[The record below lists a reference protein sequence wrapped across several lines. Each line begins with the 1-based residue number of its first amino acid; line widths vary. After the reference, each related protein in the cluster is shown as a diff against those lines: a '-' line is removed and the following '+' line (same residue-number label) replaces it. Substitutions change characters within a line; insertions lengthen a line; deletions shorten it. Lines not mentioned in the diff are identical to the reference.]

1 MADNFVPIL
10 LITLTIALIVIL
22 FIVISYI
29 LMRVRSLEAM
39 QSEAESTPA
48 GEGSKSKTGG
58 TLSGFRGKAIWDAL
72 ENPGKH
78 PGVIEQ
84 LSSRY
89 AFVLA
94 RHIEQVIDQ
103 GQLDRQRNRE
113 AVPESDAAVGGL
125 RGEIHS
131 WLPSSYVQRFY
142 RIGSQSVT
150 VPDEDL
156 PELRAEVHGLVDEIL
171 HRLHITDQ
179 GRGIS
184 QLVTSHTLDFS
195 SQALG
200 EEYDASVSEGD
211 EVSSDQGNL

>member
-1 MADNFVPIL
+1 MADNFIPIL
-10 LITLTIALIVIL
+10 LITLTIVLFVIL

-29 LMRVRSLEAM
+29 LVRVRSLEAS
-39 QSEAESTPA
+39 QNNAEAVPA
-48 GEGSKSKTGG
+48 GGTQKSKNGG
-58 TLSGFRGKAIWDAL
+58 ALSGFRGKAIWDAL

-125 RGEIHS
+125 RGEVHS
-131 WLPSSYVQRFY
+131 WLPPSYVQRFY

-156 PELRAEVHGLVDEIL
+156 PELRAEVRGLVDEIL
-171 HRLHITDQ
+171 HKLHMTDQ

-195 SQALG
+195 SQARG
-200 EEYDASVSEGD
+200 EEYDAAIPEDD
-211 EVSSDQGNL
+211 EFSSDQRNV

>member
-1 MADNFVPIL
+1 MSENFIPIL
-10 LITLTIALIVIL
+10 LITLTIALIIIL

-29 LMRVRSLEAM
+29 LMRIRSLEAL
-39 QSEAESTPA
+39 QSEGGSQTP
-48 GEGSKSKTGG
+48 GQGDKSKSGG
-58 TLSGFRGKAIWDAL
+58 SLSGFRGKAIWDAL

-84 LSSRY
+84 LSNRY

-125 RGEIHS
+125 RGEVHS
-131 WLPSSYVQRFY
+131 WLPQSYVQRFY
-142 RIGSQSVT
+142 RIGAHSVT
-150 VPDEDL
+150 VPEEDL
-156 PELRAEVHGLVDEIL
+156 AELRAEVRGLIEEIL
-171 HRLHITDQ
+171 NRLHMEDQ
-179 GRGIS
+179 GRGIA

-195 SQALG
+195 SQARG
-200 EEYDASVSEGD
+200 EEYNTSLPEPDDEDAAER
-211 EVSSDQGNL
+211 NL

>member
-1 MADNFVPIL
+1 MVDNFIPIL
-10 LITLTIALIVIL
+10 LITLTIVLIVIL
-22 FIVISYI
+22 FIVIGYI
-29 LMRVRSLEAM
+29 LMRVRTLEAM
-39 QSEAESTPA
+39 QNSAESMPA
-48 GEGSKSKTGG
+48 GEAPKSKDGG
-58 TLSGFRGKAIWDAL
+58 ALSGFRGKAIWDAL

-78 PGVIEQ
+78 PGVIDQ
-84 LSSRY
+84 LSNRY

-131 WLPSSYVQRFY
+131 WLPPSYVQRFY

-156 PELRAEVHGLVDEIL
+156 PELRAEVRGLVDEIL
-171 HRLHITDQ
+171 HRLHMTDQ
-179 GRGIS
+179 GRGIG

-195 SQALG
+195 SQARG
-200 EEYDASVSEGD
+200 EEHDASDSGPD
-211 EVSSDQGNL
+211 ELSSDQQNL

>member
-1 MADNFVPIL
+1 MTDNFIPIL

-22 FIVISYI
+22 FIIVSYVLI
-29 LMRVRSLEAM
+29 RVRSLEAM
-39 QSEAESTPA
+39 QGDAESTPA
-48 GEGSKSKTGG
+48 GPTPKSKTGG
-58 TLSGFRGKAIWDAL
+58 ALSGFRGKAIWDAL

-78 PGVIEQ
+78 PGVIDQ

-125 RGEIHS
+125 RGEVHS

-171 HRLHITDQ
+171 HRLHMTDQ
-179 GRGIS
+179 GSGIS
-184 QLVTSHTLDFS
+184 QLVTSHTLDFR
-195 SQALG
+195 SQARG
-200 EEYDASVSEGD
+200 EEYEASVAEANEAPSNEQK
-211 EVSSDQGNL
+211 S

>member
-1 MADNFVPIL
+1 MSENFIPIL
-10 LITLTIALIVIL
+10 LITLTIALIIIL

-29 LMRVRSLEAM
+29 LMRIRSLEAL
-39 QSEAESTPA
+39 QSEGGSQTP
-48 GEGSKSKTGG
+48 GQGDKSKSGG
-58 TLSGFRGKAIWDAL
+58 SLSGFRGKAIWDAL

-84 LSSRY
+84 LSNRY

-125 RGEIHS
+125 RGEVHS
-131 WLPSSYVQRFY
+131 WLPQSYVQRFY
-142 RIGSQSVT
+142 RIGAHSVT
-150 VPDEDL
+150 VPEEDL
-156 PELRAEVHGLVDEIL
+156 AELRAEVRGLIEEIL
-171 HRLHITDQ
+171 NRLHMEDQ
-179 GRGIS
+179 GRGIA

-195 SQALG
+195 SQARG
-200 EEYDASVSEGD
+200 EEYDATLPEPDD
-211 EVSSDQGNL
+211 EDADKRNL

>member
-1 MADNFVPIL
+1 MTDNFIPIL

-22 FIVISYI
+22 FIIVSYVLI
-29 LMRVRSLEAM
+29 RVRSLEAM
-39 QSEAESTPA
+39 QSDAESTPA
-48 GEGSKSKTGG
+48 GPAPKSKTGG
-58 TLSGFRGKAIWDAL
+58 ALSGFRGKAIWDAL
-72 ENPGKH
+72 ENPGTH
-78 PGVIEQ
+78 PGVIAQ

-125 RGEIHS
+125 RGEVHS

-171 HRLHITDQ
+171 HRLHMTDQ
-179 GRGIS
+179 GSGIS
-184 QLVTSHTLDFS
+184 QLVTSHTLDFR
-195 SQALG
+195 SQARG
-200 EEYDASVSEGD
+200 EEYEASVAEANEAPSNEQK
-211 EVSSDQGNL
+211 S